1 MILVYKMQVDLNCLT
16 KDCAYKIFPSFII
29 QDRQNIKLLREYN
42 NEIEKQIV
50 DTSNGFLSYVDYEN
64 KLKNIN
70 KILKYVL
77 AYYYI
82 NNIDINNYVSIRVKD
97 RDNLES
103 NKQ

>member
-1 MILVYKMQVDLNCLT
+1 MILVHKMRVDLNCLT

-82 NNIDINNYVSIRVKD
+82 NNIDINNYVSIRIKD

>member
-1 MILVYKMQVDLNCLT
+1 MIFVHKMQVDLNRLT
-16 KDCAYKIFPSFII
+16 KDCAYKIFPGFII
-29 QDRQNIKLLREYN
+29 QDRQNVKMLREYN

>member
-1 MILVYKMQVDLNCLT
+1 MIFVHKMQVDLNRLT

-29 QDRQNIKLLREYN
+29 QDRQNVKMLREYN

-82 NNIDINNYVSIRVKD
+82 NNIDINNYVSIRIKD

>member
-1 MILVYKMQVDLNCLT
+1 MQVDLNCLT
-16 KDCAYKIFPSFII
+16 KDCAYKIFPGFII
-29 QDRQNIKLLREYN
+29 QDRQNVKMLREYN

-77 AYYYI
+77 AFYYI
-82 NNIDINNYVSIRVKD
+82 NNININDYVSIRIKD

>member
-1 MILVYKMQVDLNCLT
+1 MQVDLNCLT

>member
-1 MILVYKMQVDLNCLT
+1 MQVDLNYLT

-29 QDRQNIKLLREYN
+29 QDRQKIKLLREYN

-82 NNIDINNYVSIRVKD
+82 NNININDYVSIRVKD

>member
-29 QDRQNIKLLREYN
+29 QDRQNIKLLIEYN

-82 NNIDINNYVSIRVKD
+82 NNININDYVSIRIKD

>member
-1 MILVYKMQVDLNCLT
+1 MILIYKMQVDLNCLT
-16 KDCAYKIFPSFII
+16 KDCAYKIFPGFII
-29 QDRQNIKLLREYN
+29 QDRQNVKMLREYN

>member
-1 MILVYKMQVDLNCLT
+1 MQVDLNCLT
-16 KDCAYKIFPSFII
+16 KDCAYKIFPGFII
-29 QDRQNIKLLREYN
+29 QDRQNVKTLREYN

-82 NNIDINNYVSIRVKD
+82 NNININDYVSIRVKD

>member
-1 MILVYKMQVDLNCLT
+1 MQVDLNCLT

-82 NNIDINNYVSIRVKD
+82 NNIDINDYVSIRIKD

>member
-1 MILVYKMQVDLNCLT
+1 MQVDLNCLT
-16 KDCAYKIFPSFII
+16 KDCAYKVFPGFII

-77 AYYYI
+77 AFYYI

>member
-1 MILVYKMQVDLNCLT
+1 MQVDLNCLT

-29 QDRQNIKLLREYN
+29 QDRQNVKMLREYN

-82 NNIDINNYVSIRVKD
+82 NNININDYVSIRIKD

>member
-1 MILVYKMQVDLNCLT
+1 MQVDLNCLT

-29 QDRQNIKLLREYN
+29 QDRQNVKMLREYN

-77 AYYYI
+77 AFYYI
-82 NNIDINNYVSIRVKD
+82 NNININDYVSIRVKD

>member
-1 MILVYKMQVDLNCLT
+1 MILVHKMQVDLNCLT

-29 QDRQNIKLLREYN
+29 QDRQNVKMLREYN

>member
-1 MILVYKMQVDLNCLT
+1 MILVHKMQVDLNCLT
-16 KDCAYKIFPSFII
+16 KDCAYKIFPGFII
-29 QDRQNIKLLREYN
+29 QDRQNVKMLREYN

-77 AYYYI
+77 AFYYI
-82 NNIDINNYVSIRVKD
+82 NNIDINNYVSIRIKD

>member
-1 MILVYKMQVDLNCLT
+1 MQVDLNCLT
-16 KDCAYKIFPSFII
+16 KDCAYKIFPGFII
-29 QDRQNIKLLREYN
+29 QDRQNVKMLREYN

-50 DTSNGFLSYVDYEN
+50 NTSNGFLSYVDYEN

-82 NNIDINNYVSIRVKD
+82 NNININDYVSIRVKD

>member
-1 MILVYKMQVDLNCLT
+1 MILIYKMQVDLNCLT
-16 KDCAYKIFPSFII
+16 KDCAYKIFPGFII
-29 QDRQNIKLLREYN
+29 QDRQNVKTLREYN

-82 NNIDINNYVSIRVKD
+82 NNININDYVSIRVKD

>member
-1 MILVYKMQVDLNCLT
+1 MILIYKMQVDLNCLT
-16 KDCAYKIFPSFII
+16 KDCAYKIFPGFII
-29 QDRQNIKLLREYN
+29 QDRQNVKMLREYN
-42 NEIEKQIV
+42 NTIEKELADI
-50 DTSNGFLSYVDYEN
+50 SNGFLSYVDYEN

-82 NNIDINNYVSIRVKD
+82 NNININDYVSIRVKD

>member
-1 MILVYKMQVDLNCLT
+1 MQVDLNCLT
-16 KDCAYKIFPSFII
+16 KDCAYKIFPGFII
-29 QDRQNIKLLREYN
+29 QDRQNVKMLREYN

-82 NNIDINNYVSIRVKD
+82 NNIDINNYLSIRVKD

>member
-1 MILVYKMQVDLNCLT
+1 MQVDLNCLT

-42 NEIEKQIV
+42 NEIEKQIA

>member
-1 MILVYKMQVDLNCLT
+1 MQVDLNCLT
-16 KDCAYKIFPSFII
+16 KDCAYKIFPGFII
-29 QDRQNIKLLREYN
+29 QDRQNVKMLGEYN

>member
-1 MILVYKMQVDLNCLT
+1 MILAHKMQVDLNCLT

-77 AYYYI
+77 AFYYI
-82 NNIDINNYVSIRVKD
+82 NNININDYVSIRIKD

>member
-1 MILVYKMQVDLNCLT
+1 MILVHKMQVDLNCLT
-16 KDCAYKIFPSFII
+16 KDCAYKIFPGFII
-29 QDRQNIKLLREYN
+29 QDRQNVKMLREYN
-42 NEIEKQIV
+42 NEIEKQIA

>member
-1 MILVYKMQVDLNCLT
+1 MQVDLNCLT
-16 KDCAYKIFPSFII
+16 KDCTYKIFPSFII
-29 QDRQNIKLLREYN
+29 QDRQNVKMLREYN
-42 NEIEKQIV
+42 NKIEKQIV

-82 NNIDINNYVSIRVKD
+82 NNIDINNYVSIRIKD

>member
-1 MILVYKMQVDLNCLT
+1 MILIYKMQVDLNCLT
-16 KDCAYKIFPSFII
+16 KDCAYKIFPGFII
-29 QDRQNIKLLREYN
+29 QDRQNVKMLREYN

-82 NNIDINNYVSIRVKD
+82 NNININDYVSIRIKD

>member
-1 MILVYKMQVDLNCLT
+1 MQVDLNCLT
-16 KDCAYKIFPSFII
+16 KDCAYKIFPGFII

-82 NNIDINNYVSIRVKD
+82 NNININDYVSIQIKD

>member
-1 MILVYKMQVDLNCLT
+1 MILVHKMQVDLNCLT
-16 KDCAYKIFPSFII
+16 KDCAYKIFPGFII
-29 QDRQNIKLLREYN
+29 QDRQNVKMLREYN

-50 DTSNGFLSYVDYEN
+50 DTGNGFLSYVDYEN

-77 AYYYI
+77 AFYYI
-82 NNIDINNYVSIRVKD
+82 NNIDINNYVSIRIKD

>member
-1 MILVYKMQVDLNCLT
+1 MQVDLNCLT

-82 NNIDINNYVSIRVKD
+82 NNININDYVSIRIKN

>member
-1 MILVYKMQVDLNCLT
+1 MQVDLNCLT
-16 KDCAYKIFPSFII
+16 KDCAYKIFPGFII
-29 QDRQNIKLLREYN
+29 QDRQNIKMLREYN

-77 AYYYI
+77 AFYYI

>member
-16 KDCAYKIFPSFII
+16 KDCAYKIFPGFII

>member
-1 MILVYKMQVDLNCLT
+1 MQVDLNCLT

-29 QDRQNIKLLREYN
+29 QDRQNVKMLREYN
-42 NEIEKQIV
+42 NKIEKQIV

>member
-16 KDCAYKIFPSFII
+16 KDCAYKIFPGFII
-29 QDRQNIKLLREYN
+29 QDRQNVKMLREYN

-82 NNIDINNYVSIRVKD
+82 NNININDYVSIQVKD

>member
-16 KDCAYKIFPSFII
+16 KDCAYKVFPGFII
-29 QDRQNIKLLREYN
+29 QDRQNVKMLREYN

>member
-1 MILVYKMQVDLNCLT
+1 MQVDLNCLT

-77 AYYYI
+77 AFYYI

>member
-1 MILVYKMQVDLNCLT
+1 MQVDLNCLT

-82 NNIDINNYVSIRVKD
+82 NNIDINNYVSIRIKD

>member
-1 MILVYKMQVDLNCLT
+1 MQVDLNCLT
-16 KDCAYKIFPSFII
+16 KDCAYKIFPGFII

-50 DTSNGFLSYVDYEN
+50 DTSNGFLSYVDDEN

-77 AYYYI
+77 AFYYI
-82 NNIDINNYVSIRVKD
+82 NNVNINNYVSIRIKD

>member
-16 KDCAYKIFPSFII
+16 KDCAYKIFPGFII
-29 QDRQNIKLLREYN
+29 QDRQNVKMLREYN

-77 AYYYI
+77 AFYYI
-82 NNIDINNYVSIRVKD
+82 NNIDINNYVSIRIKD

>member
-82 NNIDINNYVSIRVKD
+82 NNININDYVSIRVKN

>member
-1 MILVYKMQVDLNCLT
+1 MILIYKMQVDLNCLT
-16 KDCAYKIFPSFII
+16 KDCAYKIFPGFII

>member
-1 MILVYKMQVDLNCLT
+1 MQVDLNCLT
-16 KDCAYKIFPSFII
+16 KDCAYKIFPGFII

-97 RDNLES
+97 GDNLES